1 MRNGVVKVQKQEV
14 LVNDPLR
21 HPRKTKVRKLLWRDR
36 YLYLLLIP
44 AILYFIIFKF
54 APMYGV
60 QIAFKDYKIN
70 LGIGG
75 SEWVGTKYFQRL
87 FKSSMFSRVFR
98 NTLLLNIYSVIF
110 GFPAPIILA
119 LMLNELRSQRYKR
132 VMQSVVY
139 IPHFFSWVILAG
151 MISNLLS
158 PSHGAINQIYKAIS
172 GSTEGIYF
180 LTETKW
186 WPTVFII
193 SGIWKD
199 VGWGTII
206 YLAAISNIDQQLYEA
221 AQIDGCNR
229 FKSILHVTIP
239 GILGTV
245 CLLLIMNVGGLLS
258 SGVSQMWLL
267 RTPGNMA
274 VADTLD
280 VYVLRTGLQNG
291 QFGYASAIGLI
302 QGVVG
307 LVLVVATNSISKRVA
322 DVGLW

>member
-1 MRNGVVKVQKQEV
+1 MKA
-14 LVNDPLR
+14 
-21 HPRKTKVRKLLWRDR
+21 R
-36 YLYLLLIP
+36 YFDQ
-44 AILYFIIFKF
+44 ILFLMDTW
-54 APMYGV
+54 MY
-60 QIAFKDYKIN
+60 
-70 LGIGG
+70 IGWD
-75 SEWVGTKYFQRL
+75 S
-87 FKSSMFSRVFR
+87 
-98 NTLLLNIYSVIF
+98 
-110 GFPAPIILA
+110 
-119 LMLNELRSQRYKR
+119 
-132 VMQSVVY
+132 
-139 IPHFFSWVILAG
+139 
-151 MISNLLS
+151 
-158 PSHGAINQIYKAIS
+158 
-172 GSTEGIYF
+172 
-180 LTETKW
+180 
-186 WPTVFII
+186 
-193 SGIWKD
+193 
-199 VGWGTII
+199 II

-307 LVLVVATNSISKRVA
+307 LVLVVVTNSVSKRVA